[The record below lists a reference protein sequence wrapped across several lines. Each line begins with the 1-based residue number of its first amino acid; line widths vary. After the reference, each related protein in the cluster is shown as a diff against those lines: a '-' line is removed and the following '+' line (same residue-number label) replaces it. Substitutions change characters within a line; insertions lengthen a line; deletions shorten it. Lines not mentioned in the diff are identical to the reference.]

1 MQMSNERKRARGGE
15 QHSSVRENSREI
27 KSACSIFAPL
37 SFSEND
43 QKNVWENVIVT
54 TITFKKPNTKLRYEQ
69 MLYIFGYNN

>member
-43 QKNVWENVIVT
+43 QKT
-54 TITFKKPNTKLRYEQ
+54 YEK
-69 MLYIFGYNN
+69 M